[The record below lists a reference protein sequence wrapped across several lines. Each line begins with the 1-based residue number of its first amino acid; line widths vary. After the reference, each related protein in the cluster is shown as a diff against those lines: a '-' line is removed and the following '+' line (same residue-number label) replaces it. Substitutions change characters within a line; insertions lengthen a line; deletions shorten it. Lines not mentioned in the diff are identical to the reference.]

1 MKISKWIASRLDIC
15 NVVNLWR
22 MAKQFALEELKSACL
37 QFIGM
42 NRDEVLGLEQMR
54 GSDDLAAILVF
65 PKEQVKTY
73 FFD

>member
-1 MKISKWIASRLDIC
+1 MKFFKWIASRLDIC
-15 NVVNLWR
+15 NVVKLWR
-22 MAKQFALEELKSACL
+22 IAKQFALEELRFACR

-42 NRDEVLGLEQMR
+42 NRDEVVGLEQMR

-65 PKEQVKTY
+65 QKEQVKTY

>member
-1 MKISKWIASRLDIC
+1 MKFFKWIASRLDIC

-22 MAKQFALEELKSACL
+22 LAKHFALEELRAEAED
-37 QFIGM
+37 FIRK

-65 PKEQVKTY
+65 PKEQVKT
-73 FFD
+73 FFC

>member
-37 QFIGM
+37 
-42 NRDEVLGLEQMR
+42 
-54 GSDDLAAILVF
+54 
-65 PKEQVKTY
+65 
-73 FFD
+73 